1 VPVQVSDYRSTKA
14 AVLHVLQQ
22 LCKRRQSVF
31 NMLMLWGALI
41 NVIKPAAA
49 PLAVNSV
56 QVTLAQKCSIA
67 RVISTCTCFALLPVV
82 WSRQKQR
89 QQLAKF
95 VCMLAAM
102 LTTAFLQ

>member
-1 VPVQVSDYRSTKA
+1 VQVSDYRSTKA

-22 LCKRRQSVF
+22 LCRQSVF
-31 NMLMLWGALI
+31 IMLMLWGDLI